1 MARFFVSAST
11 PEVALVSGTAKTVL
25 QIGTPSNQRD
35 PIIRWGV
42 FFDGQSVSDEP
53 VQVRLLR
60 QTSSGTMTTLAV
72 RALDGSLSETPQT
85 IAQYN
90 ASAEPTPSNVLD
102 VVEVHPQTGYEMI
115 YPLMQEP
122 IIGGGDRVGIE
133 CTASAAVNVRA
144 KIVAEEQS

>member
-25 QIGTPSNQRD
+25 QVGTPANQRD

-42 FFDGQSVSDEP
+42 FFDGQNVADEP
-53 VQVRLLR
+53 VQIRLLR
-60 QTSSGTMTTLAV
+60 QTTSGTMTTLGV
-72 RALDGSLSETPQT
+72 EKLDGSLSETPQT

-90 ASAEPTPSNVLD
+90 ASAEPTAGDVLD

-122 IIGGGDRVGIE
+122 IIQGGGRVGIE
-133 CTASAAVNVRA
+133 CQASAAVNVRA
-144 KIVAEEQS
+144 KITAEE

>member
-1 MARFFVSAST
+1 MARIFVSAST

-25 QIGTPSNQRD
+25 QVGTPTNQRD

-42 FFDGQSVSDEP
+42 FFDGQNVSDEP

-60 QTSSGTMTTLAV
+60 QTTSGTMTTLGV
-72 RALDGSLSETPQT
+72 EKLDGSLSETPQT

-90 ASAEPTPSNVLD
+90 ASAEPSAGDVLD

-122 IIGGGDRVGIE
+122 VIQGGGRVGIE
-133 CTASAAVNVRA
+133 CQASAAVNVRA
-144 KIVAEEQS
+144 KLTAEE

>member
-1 MARFFVSAST
+1 MARMFVVAAT
-11 PEVALVSGTAKTVL
+11 DEVALVSGTAKTVL
-25 QIGTPSNQRD
+25 QVGTPSNQRD
-35 PIIRWGV
+35 PITRWGV

-53 VQVRLLR
+53 VQVRLLF
-60 QTSSGTMTTLAV
+60 QTTSGTMTTLDV
-72 RALDGSLSETPQT
+72 KKLDGSLSESPQT

-90 ASAEPTPSNVLD
+90 ASAEPTEGDVID
-102 VVEVHPQTGYEMI
+102 VVEVHPQTGYEII

-144 KIVAEEQS
+144 KIVAEE